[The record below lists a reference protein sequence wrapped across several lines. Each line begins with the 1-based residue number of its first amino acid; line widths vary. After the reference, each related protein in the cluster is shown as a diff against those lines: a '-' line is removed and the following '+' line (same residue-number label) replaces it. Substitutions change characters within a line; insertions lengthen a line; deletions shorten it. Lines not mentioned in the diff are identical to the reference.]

1 MKKIF
6 LPLFIVLVT
15 LSCSSDDDNTIT
27 PEVIVPD
34 TETPEQEEEA
44 GPGIIRITEV
54 DATNDLVVVTNLGD
68 STLELGDYFLC
79 LGPGTYATISGLTSE
94 DTAVAPNTSI
104 TLNYDVNETED
115 GLAVFATSE
124 FSSSSPEVLL
134 DYVQWGATNQ
144 SRVSQAV
151 AAGRW
156 DDVNNFAS
164 GVSVYTFGGNATDVG
179 AAFWAGEEA
188 FTAVRVLNVDAQGDL
203 VTLTNLGNTGIDV
216 GPYWLCLG
224 PGTYVNVANVAT
236 GSTMLGANETITLPY
251 NVNPATG
258 GLGIFSTNTFGSSDP
273 AILVDYVQWGAANQ
287 ARSNQAVTAG
297 RWDSADNFVTQA
309 DEYDFIG
316 GAQDV
321 GVTFWE

>member
-297 RWDSADNFVTQA
+297 TWDSADNFVTQA